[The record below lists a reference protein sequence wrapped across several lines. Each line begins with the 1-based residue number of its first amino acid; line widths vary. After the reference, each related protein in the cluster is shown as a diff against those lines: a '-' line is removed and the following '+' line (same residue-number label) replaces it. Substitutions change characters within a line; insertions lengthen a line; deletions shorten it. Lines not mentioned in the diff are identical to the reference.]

1 MTQKNLLKWH
11 TVAMVALLVISGVAH
26 ATDPIY
32 QKDGLAIKGFDPVA
46 YFTQAKP
53 IRGSAEFSL
62 TYQGA
67 IWQFS
72 SQDHKDLFEANPEK
86 YAPQYGGYCAYA
98 VSKGSTAKIEP
109 EAWKI
114 VDGKLYLNYSTG
126 IQKKWEKDIP
136 GYIEKA
142 DANWPKVLEN

>member
-86 YAPQYGGYCAYA
+86 YTPQYGGYCAYA

-109 EAWKI
+109 DAWKI
-114 VDGKLYLNYSTG
+114 VDGKLYLNYSTS
-126 IQKKWEKDIP
+126 IQKKWEKDIS